1 MEFNSKDPDLHWKQI
16 YDKLDLII
24 NEINILKVSQERL
37 IEEVKGLKENQTEL
51 NKSCSRMDS
60 HISFVEE
67 TYQTLKNPLNIF
79 KNKIEYVFGK
89 KELK

>member
-1 MEFNSKDPDLHWKQI
+1 MEFSSNEPDIHWKQI
-16 YDKLDLII
+16 YDKLELIM
-24 NEINILKVSQERL
+24 NEIKSLKDSQERL

-51 NKSCSRMDS
+51 SKSCSRMDN
-60 HISFVEE
+60 HISFVED
-67 TYQTLKNPLNIF
+67 TYETLKNPLNIF